1 MESRLRIDIERYSR
15 EVELIVL
22 PPPNVAGTQP
32 TSFEHSARLISEAR
46 AGARAMLAPV
56 AGGRHLRLAS

>member
-22 PPPNVAGTQP
+22 PPPNTTGIQP
-32 TSFEHSARLISEAR
+32 TSFEQSARLISEAR
-46 AGARAMLAPV
+46 AGGRAMLAPV
-56 AGGRHLRLAS
+56 AGGRYLRLAS